1 MERARTR
8 VYELP
13 WPPCVNNFKFRR
25 FVPKEFRESVRA
37 EVWTRSYG
45 EPLSGRLACVIE
57 AHPPTRR
64 RRDLD
69 NISKAPLDA
78 LVEAGA
84 FVDDSQ
90 IDDLRIVR
98 RDVRKPGKL
107 VVTISEL

>member
-1 MERARTR
+1 MTR

-13 WPPCVNNFKFRR
+13 WPPCVNSFKFRR
-25 FVPKEFRESVRA
+25 FVPKAFRESVRV
-37 EVWTRSYG
+37 EVWGRSYG
-45 EPLSGRLACVIE
+45 EPLTGRLTCLIE

-69 NISKAPLDA
+69 NIAKAPLDA

-84 FVDDSQ
+84 FLDDSQ

-98 RDVRKPGKL
+98 REHGRPGKL
-107 VVTISEL
+107 VVTIREMSDGH